1 MSGGAGIKVLLVDNT
16 FTFGGAITSAAHLA
30 GTKGVPRFTHESLE
44 RHRDGLV
51 ILTGCRHGELP
62 RRLLAGDREGA
73 ARALA
78 RLERIAA
85 IGGLYIELQHHLL
98 PDDDWLTA
106 ELARLAH
113 EAGLPTVVTN
123 DAHYALRSDRE
134 LQDVLVSIRH
144 GRDLEAAAHLRRP
157 NGEYAL
163 KDGAALAALPPGH
176 DSDPLVRHAW
186 LDAYYWHR
194 AHELVSESRPFFSDL
209 ATIARSLYAVGRRN
223 QQDVLRA
230 ELELSRLDDRL
241 IDIDR
246 QYAGARAAL
255 SEWVGENAARPMATG
270 LPNWSHVPELGEI
283 HQGLLRHPALRAA
296 DDEIASREARVDLA
310 EEGSKP
316 GWALDLGYSYREGVL
331 ATGEPRSDFVS
342 LVLTVDLPFFSKK
355 SVDSNLSAALFDRR
369 AAQETK
375 AQLQRRLFSRL
386 DAEYARWHD
395 LSRRIDLYEQL
406 ILLQTEDQA
415 RASLVAYQSG
425 NGDFADVMRGYIDN
439 LNTRLEHIRLQVE
452 RAQSYALLA
461 NLGGISQ

>member
-1 MSGGAGIKVLLVDNT
+1 MTFSSGRLPSCIFVVFLLYSAAALSERQVPLTLAEAEDLALVSEPGQAALQAQASALEQRAIAAAQLPDPVLRVGLNNFPIESGGFSTEGMTHALVAVRQA
-16 FTFGGAITSAAHLA
+16 FPPGKSREISARQMNLQASSVNA
-30 GTKGVPRFTHESLE
+30 SAT
-44 RHRDGLV
+44 
-51 ILTGCRHGELP
+51 
-62 RRLLAGDREGA
+62 
-73 ARALA
+73 AR
-78 RLERIAA
+78 
-85 IGGLYIELQHHLL
+85 GF
-98 PDDDWLTA
+98 DVLTA
-106 ELARLAH
+106 
-113 EAGLPTVVTN
+113 
-123 DAHYALRSDRE
+123 
-134 LQDVLVSIRH
+134 
-144 GRDLEAAAHLRRP
+144 
-157 NGEYAL
+157 
-163 KDGAALAALPPGH
+163 
-176 DSDPLVRHAW
+176 VRHAW